1 MENDMTVRFSR
12 AVILSVP
19 LSLAAF
25 PAFAHHMMGGRTP
38 STFMEG
44 LLSGL
49 GHPVIG
55 LDHLAFLV
63 AIGVAVGVFGLN
75 LLLPVAF
82 IVAMALGVLLHV
94 NGAGLPGAELVVAAS
109 VLVAGGLLAWGRPL
123 PVAAWGALFAI
134 AGLFHGYSLGES
146 IYGADRSALGAYLL
160 GLVVI
165 QSVLAIGVALL
176 VRHYGARLTSVAPRI
191 AGALIL
197 AVGVVVLAGNL

>member
-63 AIGVAVGVFGLN
+63 AIGVAVGVFGLS
-75 LLLPVAF
+75 LLLPIAF

-109 VLVAGGLLAWGRPL
+109 VLLAGGLLAWGRPL

>member
-12 AVILSVP
+12 AVILAVP

-25 PAFAHHMMGGRTP
+25 PALAHHMMGGRTP

-75 LLLPVAF
+75 LLLPIAF

-165 QSVLAIGVALL
+165 QSLLAIGVALL

>member
-63 AIGVAVGVFGLN
+63 AIGVAVGVFGLS
-75 LLLPVAF
+75 LLLPIAF

-109 VLVAGGLLAWGRPL
+109 VLLAGGLLAWGRPL

-165 QSVLAIGVALL
+165 QSLLAIGVALL

>member
-75 LLLPVAF
+75 LLLPIAF

-109 VLVAGGLLAWGRPL
+109 VLLAGGLLAWGRPL

>member
-75 LLLPVAF
+75 LLLPIAF

-109 VLVAGGLLAWGRPL
+109 VLLAGGLLAWGRPL

-165 QSVLAIGVALL
+165 QSVLAVGVALL
-176 VRHYGARLTSVAPRI
+176 VRHYGGRLTSVAPRI

>member
-49 GHPVIG
+49 GHPVMG

-63 AIGVAVGVFGLN
+63 AIGVAVGVFGLS
-75 LLLPVAF
+75 LLLPIAF

-109 VLVAGGLLAWGRPL
+109 VLLAGGLLAWGRPL

>member
-1 MENDMTVRFSR
+1 MTVRFSR

-19 LSLAAF
+19 LSLAAL

-82 IVAMALGVLLHV
+82 IAAMALGVLLHV
-94 NGAGLPGAELVVAAS
+94 SGAGLPAAELVVAAS
-109 VLVAGGLLAWGRPL
+109 VLLAGGLLAWGRPL

-165 QSVLAIGVALL
+165 QSVLAVGIALL

-191 AGALIL
+191 AGAVIL

>member
-49 GHPVIG
+49 GHPVMG

-63 AIGVAVGVFGLN
+63 AIGVAVGVFGLS
-75 LLLPVAF
+75 LLLPIAF

-109 VLVAGGLLAWGRPL
+109 VLLAGGLLAWGRPL

-165 QSVLAIGVALL
+165 QSLLAIGVALL

>member
-49 GHPVIG
+49 GHPVMG

-75 LLLPVAF
+75 LLLPIAF

-94 NGAGLPGAELVVAAS
+94 NGAGLPAAEFVVAAS
-109 VLVAGGLLAWGRPL
+109 VLLAGGLLAWGRPL

>member
-49 GHPVIG
+49 GHPVMG

-75 LLLPVAF
+75 LLLPIAF

-109 VLVAGGLLAWGRPL
+109 VLLAGGLLAWGRPL
-123 PVAAWGALFAI
+123 PVAAWGALFAV

-165 QSVLAIGVALL
+165 QSVLAVGVALL
-176 VRHYGARLTSVAPRI
+176 VRHYGGRLTSVAPRI
-191 AGALIL
+191 AGGLIL

>member
-63 AIGVAVGVFGLN
+63 AMGITVGVFGLN

-82 IVAMALGVLLHV
+82 IVAMALGVVLHV
-94 NGAGLPGAELVVAAS
+94 NGAGLPAAELVVAAS
-109 VLVAGGLLAWGRPL
+109 VLLAGGLLAWGRPL

-146 IYGADRSALGAYLL
+146 IYGADRSALSAYLL

-165 QSVLAIGVALL
+165 QSVLAVGVALL
-176 VRHYGARLTSVAPRI
+176 MRHYGARLTSVAPRI

>member
-19 LSLAAF
+19 LSLTAF
-25 PAFAHHMMGGRTP
+25 PAFAHHVMGGRTP

-94 NGAGLPGAELVVAAS
+94 NGAGLPAAELVVAAS
-109 VLVAGGLLAWGRPL
+109 VLLAGGLLAWGRPL

-160 GLVVI
+160 GLVFI
-165 QSVLAIGVALL
+165 QSVVAVGVALL

>member
-1 MENDMTVRFSR
+1 MEHDMTVRFPR
-12 AVILSVP
+12 AAILAVP
-19 LSLAAF
+19 FSLATF

-44 LLSGL
+44 LLSGF

-55 LDHLAFLV
+55 LDHFAFLV
-63 AIGVAVGVFGLN
+63 AIGIAVGIFGLN

-82 IVAMALGVLLHV
+82 IVAMAFGVLLHV

-109 VLVAGGLLAWGRPL
+109 VLLAGGLIAWGRPL

-146 IYGADRSALGAYLL
+146 IYGADRSTLGAYLL
-160 GLVVI
+160 GLVII
-165 QSVLAIGVALL
+165 QSVLTVGVALL
-176 VRHYGARLTSVAPRI
+176 TRRLDTKLSTLAPRL

-197 AVGVVVLAGNL
+197 VVGVVVLVENL

>member
-75 LLLPVAF
+75 LLLPIAF
-82 IVAMALGVLLHV
+82 IVAMALSVLLHV

-109 VLVAGGLLAWGRPL
+109 VLLAGGLLAWGRPL

-176 VRHYGARLTSVAPRI
+176 VRHYGGRLTSVAPRI

>member
-19 LSLAAF
+19 LSLAAL

-82 IVAMALGVLLHV
+82 IAAMALGVLLHV
-94 NGAGLPGAELVVAAS
+94 SGAGLPAAELVVAAS
-109 VLVAGGLLAWGRPL
+109 VLLAGGLLAWGRPL

-165 QSVLAIGVALL
+165 QSVLAVGIALL

-191 AGALIL
+191 AGAVIL

>member
-1 MENDMTVRFSR
+1 MEHDMTVRFSR
-12 AVILSVP
+12 SAILAVP
-19 LSLAAF
+19 FSLAAF

-55 LDHLAFLV
+55 LDHFAFLV
-63 AIGVAVGVFGLN
+63 AIGIAVGIFGLN
-75 LLLPVAF
+75 LL
-82 IVAMALGVLLHV
+82 
-94 NGAGLPGAELVVAAS
+94 
-109 VLVAGGLLAWGRPL
+109 L

-146 IYGADRSALGAYLL
+146 IYGADRSTLGAYLL
-160 GLVVI
+160 GLVII
-165 QSVLAIGVALL
+165 QSVLTVGVALL
-176 VRHYGARLTSVAPRI
+176 TRRLDTKLSTLAPRL

-197 AVGVVVLAGNL
+197 VVGVVVLVENL

>member
-19 LSLAAF
+19 FSLAAF
-25 PAFAHHMMGGRTP
+25 PALAHHMMGGRTP

-75 LLLPVAF
+75 LLLPIAF

-109 VLVAGGLLAWGRPL
+109 VLLAGGLLAWGRPL

-165 QSVLAIGVALL
+165 QSLLAIGVALL
-176 VRHYGARLTSVAPRI
+176 VRHYGGRLTSVAPRI

>member
-75 LLLPVAF
+75 LLLPIAF

-109 VLVAGGLLAWGRPL
+109 VLLAGGLLAWGRPL

-165 QSVLAIGVALL
+165 QSLLAIGVALL

-191 AGALIL
+191 AGAMIL

>member
-82 IVAMALGVLLHV
+82 IAAMALGVLLHV
-94 NGAGLPGAELVVAAS
+94 SGAGLPAAELVVAAS
-109 VLVAGGLLAWGRPL
+109 VLLAGGLLAWGRPL
-123 PVAAWGALFAI
+123 PVSAWAALFAI

-165 QSVLAIGVALL
+165 QSVLAVGVALL
-176 VRHYGARLTSVAPRI
+176 VRHYGARLTSIAPRI
-191 AGALIL
+191 AGAVIL

>member
-109 VLVAGGLLAWGRPL
+109 VLLAGGLLAWGRPL
-123 PVAAWGALFAI
+123 PVAAWGALFAV

-165 QSVLAIGVALL
+165 QSVLAVGVALL
-176 VRHYGARLTSVAPRI
+176 VRHYGGRLTSVAPRI

>member
-1 MENDMTVRFSR
+1 MEKVMTVRLSR
-12 AVILSVP
+12 AAILSIP
-19 LSLAAF
+19 FSLATV

-55 LDHLAFLV
+55 LDHLAFLI

-82 IVAMALGVLLHV
+82 IVAMALGVLLHAG
-94 NGAGLPGAELVVAAS
+94 GAALPGADIAVAAS
-109 VLVAGGLLAWGRPL
+109 VLLAGALLARGRPL
-123 PVAAWGALFAI
+123 PVVAWGALFAI

-160 GLVVI
+160 GLVII
-165 QSVLAIGVALL
+165 QCVLTVGVAILT
-176 VRHYGARLTSVAPRI
+176 RRLDAKLFTFAPRV
-191 AGALIL
+191 AGAAILI
-197 AVGVVVLAGNL
+197 AGVVVLVGTL

>member
-12 AVILSVP
+12 AAILSVP
-19 LSLAAF
+19 LSLIAF

-55 LDHLAFLV
+55 LDHLAFLI

-82 IVAMALGVLLHV
+82 IAAMALGVLLHV
-94 NGAGLPGAELVVAAS
+94 NGAGLPAAELVVAAS
-109 VLVAGGLLAWGRPL
+109 VLLAGGLLAWGRPL
-123 PVAAWGALFAI
+123 PVAAWGSLFAI

-165 QSVLAIGVALL
+165 QSVLTVGVALL

>member
-12 AVILSVP
+12 AIILAVP

-25 PAFAHHMMGGRTP
+25 PALAHHMMGGRTP

-63 AIGVAVGVFGLN
+63 AIGVAVGVFGLS
-75 LLLPVAF
+75 LLLPIAF

-109 VLVAGGLLAWGRPL
+109 VLLAGGLLAWGRPL

>member
-109 VLVAGGLLAWGRPL
+109 VLLAGGLLAWGRPL

-176 VRHYGARLTSVAPRI
+176 VRHYGGRLTSVAPRI